1 MRPPTYMKKW
11 KAAFKPIM
19 VIGKKVK
26 NTGYISATYS
36 MRGTMPKHIFPRYT
50 SVIEET
56 TRNYSS
62 EPS

>member
-1 MRPPTYMKKW
+1 MKKW

-36 MRGTMPKHIFPRYT
+36 MCGTMPKHIF
-50 SVIEET
+50 S
-56 TRNYSS
+56 NKQSH
-62 EPS
+62 